1 MKTLKGTKTA
11 ENLMKSF
18 AGECQARTR
27 YTYYASIAKKQ
38 GYVQISNI
46 FMETAEQEKEH
57 AKKFY
62 KYLKEDFVDEMIEIN
77 AAFPVSFHE
86 DTMKNLKAAAAGEN
100 EEWTELYPEFAKIAR
115 EEGFEAIAITFERI
129 SEVEKRH
136 EARYNKL
143 AKNIEEGKAFKKD
156 EKVLWKCLNCGHI
169 HEGEE
174 APKVCPT
181 CVHPQGY
188 FDAFVE
194 TY

>member
-1 MKTLKGTKTA
+1 MRSLKGTRTA

-18 AGECQARTR
+18 AGESQARTR

-77 AAFPVSFHE
+77 ASYPVSFHE
-86 DTMKNLKAAAAGEN
+86 DTMANLKAAAAGEN

-143 AKNIEEGKAFKKD
+143 AKNIEEGKVFKKD

-181 CVHPQGY
+181 CIHPQGY
-188 FDAFVE
+188 FEVFVE